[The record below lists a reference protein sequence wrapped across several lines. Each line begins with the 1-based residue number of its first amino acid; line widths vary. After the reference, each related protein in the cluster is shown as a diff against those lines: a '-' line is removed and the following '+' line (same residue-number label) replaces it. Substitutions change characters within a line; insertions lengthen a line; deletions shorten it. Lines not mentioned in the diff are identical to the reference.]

1 MIVAEFPHAAN
12 SQPQR
17 TLLSTRTDL
26 HLLGAQVRAHSVAH
40 LYILFKLH
48 RLSLITW
55 PAGNLYPCVGV
66 MGSGVVAAAAAAAA
80 MVSREVGT
88 LLCRRR
94 WVLEAVEIIPRPSAK
109 RFNTTLGLP
118 LPVPA

>member
-17 TLLSTRTDL
+17 LLSTRTDL
-26 HLLGAQVRAHSVAH
+26 HLLEARVRAHSVAQLH
-40 LYILFKLH
+40 ILFKLH

-66 MGSGVVAAAAAAAA
+66 MDSGVVAAAAA